1 MSVGFDNQ
9 GITHQLLLSL
19 PFLEG
24 TGLSTFDIAKPHHL
38 LTLTG
43 TPPTW
48 QSLASG
54 LPYIAFD
61 GVADSLQCLAASSAD
76 LNFTTGDF
84 TLLGWL
90 YNTGPVGVDS
100 VMCQGEDDVDGWELF
115 IEADADIILR
125 TNQGGAHT
133 DLTATAGF
141 TPSAWSLIGVSRFGA
156 GGQFYLNGV
165 PIATVGALTDPVSVA
180 AGNVFYVGCQ
190 DGGAANFWHGNRA
203 KSRIWERKLSEYEM
217 KVIFAMERSWF
228 GV

>member
-1 MSVGFDNQ
+1 MIGFDNLA
-9 GITHQLLLSL
+9 INHQLLLSL
-19 PFLEG
+19 PFDEM
-24 TGLSTFDIAKPHHL
+24 TGLVTHDVAKPHHE

-48 QSLASG
+48 NSLVTG
-54 LPYIAFD
+54 FPYIDFD
-61 GVADSLQCLAASSAD
+61 GAADFLQCPAADSDD
-76 LNFTTGDF
+76 LNFTTEEF
-84 TLLGWL
+84 SLLVWL

-141 TPSAWSLIGVSRFGA
+141 TASAWSLIGVTRFGL
-156 GGQFYLNGV
+156 GGQFYLNGEL
-165 PIATVGALTDPVSVA
+165 ITTTGALTDPVSVA
-180 AGNVFYVGCQ
+180 AGNIFYVGCQ
-190 DGGAANFWHGNRA
+190 DGGIANFWDGYMA
-203 KSRIWERKLSEYEM
+203 LPRIWDRLVIASEM
-217 KVIFAMERSWF
+217 KAIFAMERHWF